1 MDIIDQIKGITDP
14 KVLTDIINIARGNK
28 SEFGGRIK
36 KEDPAKKLAEELQEF
51 TNNIFSAKD
60 AYVSKGLTVEIKTNK
75 NGLVTKWVL
84 KRNPN
89 ASAVRT
95 MTVDEFKSILG
106 RLGDGE
112 LKSSDIQNALIG
124 SGIGA
129 RKLQPTLGNILR
141 GMYGPLIEKANDE
154 VRGPGV
160 RYRKVK

>member
-51 TNNIFSAKD
+51 TNNIVSAKD

-75 NGLVTKWVL
+75 YGLVTKWVL
-84 KRNPN
+84 KRNQN

-95 MTVDEFKSILG
+95 MTVDEFNSILG
-106 RLGDGE
+106 RLSDTNI
-112 LKSSDIQNALIG
+112 KSSDIQNALIG

-141 GMYGPLIEKANDE
+141 GMNGPSPIEK
-154 VRGPGV
+154 VPGTDKAGT